1 MNDKLSKEER
11 ERLRLE
17 KLAQEA
23 DKERVKSGWWYLGKI
38 FSSPIRAK
46 KI

>member
-1 MNDKLSKEER
+1 MNDKLSKEEL

-17 KLAQEA
+17 KMAQEA
-23 DKERVKSGWWYLGKI
+23 DKELVKVSRWYLGKI
-38 FSSPIRAK
+38 FSSPIRMK